1 MYILYH
7 SFGKNAIGKLHKLF
21 IKYLCN
27 LPIDSKIVPRRGFAA
42 RQINYP
48 FRLGAGG
55 RHPQGVGHMQGKEG
69 YTLPTNDPDYCAK
82 ARVEGQGSEG
92 IALFATAIHN
102 APTVGRGSRL
112 KPLRYQ

>member
-1 MYILYH
+1 M
-7 SFGKNAIGKLHKLF
+7 
-21 IKYLCN
+21 
-27 LPIDSKIVPRRGFAA
+27 FAA

-55 RHPQGVGHMQGKEG
+55 RRPQGVSHIQGKEG

-82 ARVEGQGSEG
+82 ARVEGQGSDG

-102 APTVGRGSRL
+102 APTVGRCGRVF
-112 KPLRYQ
+112 PLRHK